1 MYMYRF
7 ATNIGYLLYPYSKEE
22 NISDT
27 DIIDY
32 EIDNDKD
39 CHLYKIRLIIP
50 ECGNNY
56 SEFKTNIAENEQ
68 VFINNLQKY
77 IK

>member
-1 MYMYRF
+1 MYRF

-39 CHLYKIRLIIP
+39 CHLYKIRLVIP
-50 ECGNNY
+50 ERGNNY
-56 SEFKTNIAENEQ
+56 SEFKTNIIENEQ